1 MKKEMRIALVGA
13 TGNVGLEVLKA
24 LEDST
29 FLATNPILLASANSA
44 EETLTFA
51 GNDTPVASS
60 DGFAYDKVDLAIIAV
75 PPQVAADE
83 IAKAKKAGTFV
94 IDASGVSRAV
104 PGVPLMS
111 PHLQQDALRAAK
123 TSGMITLP
131 EPLAVSLAT
140 VLKPLETSLG
150 VAEVVVSTYQT
161 VSRAGQAGIQELAAQ
176 SIGLLGGGAA
186 EGFGGEAFPHQIAFN
201 VLPHVGKFDG
211 EGHTNV
217 EQNLATDTCTLMG
230 KQLPISV
237 TCAYVPIFVGEAM
250 SVHLTCKSPVDL
262 AKVRQIIGN
271 TDGVSLLDNPAAA
284 EYSTPYGAAE
294 VAQVFVSRLRKGSTP
309 NSLQM
314 WVVADHLRTAV
325 GRALVQ
331 LAEKVA
337 HEVL

>member
-1 MKKEMRIALVGA
+1 MKKETRIALVGA
-13 TGNVGLEVLKA
+13 TGNVGLEVIKA
-24 LEDST
+24 LENSS
-29 FLATNPILLASANSA
+29 FLATNPILLASPNSA
-44 EETLTFA
+44 EETLNFA
-51 GNDTPVASS
+51 GNDAPVASS
-60 DGFAYDKVDLAIIAV
+60 EGFAYDKVDIAIIAV

-83 IAKAKKAGTFV
+83 IARARKAGAFV

-140 VLKPLETSLG
+140 VLQPLEVSLG
-150 VAEVVVSTYQT
+150 ISEAVVSTYQT

-176 SIGLLGGGAA
+176 SIGLLGGGAS

-201 VLPHVGKFDG
+201 VLPHVGAFDAQG
-211 EGHTNV
+211 QTTV
-217 EQNLATDTCTLMG
+217 ERNLASDTCTLMN
-230 KQLPISV
+230 KQIPIAV
-237 TCAYVPIFVGEAM
+237 TCVYVPIFVGEAM
-250 SVHLTCKSPVDL
+250 SVHLNCRSAVDL
-262 AKVRQIIGN
+262 AKVRQIISN
-271 TDGVSLLDNPAAA
+271 TEGVSLLDNPAAA

-294 VAQVFVSRLRKGSTP
+294 VTQIFVSRLRHGSTP

-314 WVVADHLRTAV
+314 WIVADHLRTAV
-325 GRALVQ
+325 GQALVQ
-331 LAEKVA
+331 LAERVA